1 MNLTLL
7 GHISAI
13 TTIIIWGTTFVS
25 TKVLL
30 NQGFT
35 PIEILFY
42 RFLMGLIALW
52 VIHPKRMTGTSRS
65 QELYFAAAGL
75 CGVTLYFLF
84 ENIALTYTL
93 ASNVGVIVCVSP
105 FVTALLARHFLEAE
119 KPGLFFYIGFLIAIS
134 GVFLISFNSNMTLDL
149 NPIGDL
155 LAILAALVWAI
166 YSILIKKISTFGY
179 NTIETTRTIFFYGIL
194 LMIPAL
200 FFLDF
205 KFEITQFYDLTNLL
219 NILFLGLGASAL
231 CFVSW
236 SFSVKILG
244 AVKTSVYIYS
254 VPAITV
260 LTSALILK
268 EPITLLS
275 SLGMILTIIGLFIS
289 ERKSIPTA
297 IKEL

>member
-1 MNLTLL
+1 M
-7 GHISAI
+7 
-13 TTIIIWGTTFVS
+13 
-25 TKVLL
+25 
-30 NQGFT
+30 
-35 PIEILFY
+35 
-42 RFLMGLIALW
+42 
-52 VIHPKRMTGTSRS
+52 
-65 QELYFAAAGL
+65 
-75 CGVTLYFLF
+75 
-84 ENIALTYTL
+84 
-93 ASNVGVIVCVSP
+93 
-105 FVTALLARHFLEAE
+105 LARHFLEAE

-179 NTIETTRTIFFYGIL
+179 NTIETTRTIFLYGIL

>member
-1 MNLTLL
+1 M
-7 GHISAI
+7 
-13 TTIIIWGTTFVS
+13 
-25 TKVLL
+25 
-30 NQGFT
+30 
-35 PIEILFY
+35 
-42 RFLMGLIALW
+42 
-52 VIHPKRMTGTSRS
+52 
-65 QELYFAAAGL
+65 
-75 CGVTLYFLF
+75 
-84 ENIALTYTL
+84 
-93 ASNVGVIVCVSP
+93 
-105 FVTALLARHFLEAE
+105 TALLARHFLEAE

>member
-1 MNLTLL
+1 
-7 GHISAI
+7 
-13 TTIIIWGTTFVS
+13 
-25 TKVLL
+25 
-30 NQGFT
+30 
-35 PIEILFY
+35 
-42 RFLMGLIALW
+42 
-52 VIHPKRMTGTSRS
+52 
-65 QELYFAAAGL
+65 
-75 CGVTLYFLF
+75 
-84 ENIALTYTL
+84 
-93 ASNVGVIVCVSP
+93 
-105 FVTALLARHFLEAE
+105 
-119 KPGLFFYIGFLIAIS
+119 
-134 GVFLISFNSNMTLDL
+134 MTLDL

-179 NTIETTRTIFFYGIL
+179 NTIETTRTIFFYGIV

-236 SFSVKILG
+236 SFSVKTLG
-244 AVKTSVYIYS
+244 AVKTSVYIYA

-275 SLGMILTIIGLFIS
+275 SLGMTLTIIGLFLS
-289 ERKSIPTA
+289 ERKSISKT
-297 IKEL
+297 